1 MYINIVAPARFTPL
15 SFITKPVNQ
24 SILQNER
31 VQMECFVRSTLTP
44 RFTWKFTRKGQSQLI
59 VNGHDPLTLD
69 YFIKLGE
76 RSQVLIIKEAKWEH
90 EGTYQCIVSTLNDS
104 VQAEAKLNVLGE
116 YRIVYDYAMSA
127 VEYFNDVH
135 GNLVYSAN
143 K

>member
-1 MYINIVAPARFTPL
+1 MYINIVAPSRFTPL

-31 VQMECFVRSTLTP
+31 EQMECFVRSTLTP

-59 VNGHDPLTLD
+59 VDGHDPLTLD

-76 RSQVLIIKEAKWEH
+76 RSQVLIIKEAKWKH
-90 EGTYQCIVSTLNDS
+90 EGIYQCIVSTLNDS

-116 YRIVYDYAMSA
+116 
-127 VEYFNDVH
+127 
-135 GNLVYSAN
+135 
-143 K
+143 